1 MQEKINL
8 NYEESI
14 EKLNELLEELE
25 NGDLTLEKS
34 MDKFKEGM
42 KLYNHCNDILTKTE
56 GEIKIILDAEKDVEQ
71 DFIRED
77 E

>member
-1 MQEKINL
+1 
-8 NYEESI
+8 
-14 EKLNELLEELE
+14 
-25 NGDLTLEKS
+25 

-56 GEIKIILDAEKDVEQ
+56 GEIKIILDAEKDVEE